1 MQNYRSFL
9 FPTIIFIS
17 AISVSLSAAYYSVFG
32 MSKLF
37 SGHQTAAFILF
48 SSLEFAKL
56 IIAGALHQYWKSINK
71 GLRIYLCIAVG
82 VLIVFT
88 SGGIYGFLSD
98 AYQQTADKDRYV
110 QTRIELLKKKQG
122 YFQTQLDDSKLEKTS
137 VSNSI
142 QDLRKS
148 LSTDNQYQSIDRRTG
163 QVLTQIQTTSKKG
176 IQTQLDNAISKND
189 KLETRILGLQ
199 DSISSY
205 DLRIIETEQNSDV
218 ASELGPLKYL
228 SNLTGKPM
236 DQIVN
241 WFLILLMIVFDPLAI
256 ALVLLA
262 LFTFN
267 LVKKPIEKEETSKPK
282 RKRPS
287 KPDVPAKEHHS
298 QDSEDLLSLG
308 TEEQKTFE
316 TEFIEI
322 PEAEIKV
329 PDRPVQ
335 IIEKPK
341 RTRKPRTKKFNILD
355 EIPEVAEIPIAVE
368 DEEISIIPIEVE
380 NKSKKERKTKTR
392 KVVDTNL
399 TPDIGKHLSESLN
412 KKKVK
417 S

>member
-71 GLRIYLCIAVG
+71 GLKVYLCIAVG

-236 DQIVN
+236 DSIVN

-267 LVKKPIEKEETSKPK
+267 LVKKPIEKEETPKPK

-287 KPDVPAKEHHS
+287 KPAREHHS
-298 QDSEDLLSLG
+298 EILEDFMNLG
-308 TEEQKTFE
+308 TEEEQKTVE
-316 TEFIEI
+316 EEFIEI
-322 PEAEIKV
+322 PEIEIET
-329 PDRPVQ
+329 PNLPVQ

-341 RTRKPRTKKFNILD
+341 RTRKPRTKKFSILED
-355 EIPEVAEIPIAVE
+355 IPEVMEEQKIEDIPAVPVEIE
-368 DEEISIIPIEVE
+368 DKP
-380 NKSKKERKTKTR
+380 KKERKSRSR
-392 KVVDTNL
+392 KIVDTNL
-399 TPDIGKHLSESLN
+399 TPDIGKHLSDSLN